1 MDKVRSLRRSKGLNQ
16 AHMAFELKISTS
28 YYSKLERVA
37 EEITLSRLL
46 NICRVLE
53 ISIVELLAD
62 LVEKPETAHEDP
74 AAYHIKALTK
84 QDLAESEQ
92 NILNGMKQLLEA
104 RFPEVKPKRKK
115 PGK

>member
-46 NICRVLE
+46 NICRILE
-53 ISIVELLAD
+53 ISIVDLLAD
-62 LVEKPETAHEDP
+62 LVEKQGTVQEGRP
-74 AAYHIKALTK
+74 AYPVKPLSR
-84 QDLAESEQ
+84 QDLLESEQ
-92 NILNGMKQLLEA
+92 NILNGMRQLLEERLPGNKA
-104 RFPEVKPKRKK
+104 TGKK

>member
-46 NICRVLE
+46 NICRILE
-53 ISIVELLAD
+53 ISIIDLLAD
-62 LVEKPETAHEDP
+62 LVEKNATVQEPGS
-74 AAYHIKALTK
+74 AYYVKPITRH
-84 QDLAESEQ
+84 DLLESEQ
-92 NILNGMKQLLEA
+92 NILNGMRQLLEE
-104 RFPEVKPKRKK
+104 RLPGNKSKVKT